1 MSKNMICPSCQCKET
16 KVIDSRTVDEGTVI
30 RRRRECEKC
39 GFRFS
44 TYEQLEILNL
54 EVVKKN
60 GSRENY
66 DREKLESGIKK
77 ACLKRSISHRMIR
90 NIVADVENEIIKRSQ
105 TKKSEED
112 TIEISS
118 SQIGEIVMEKLM
130 VIDEVAYIR
139 FASVYRSFGDLQAF
153 NKEIN
158 QLKK

>member
-1 MSKNMICPSCQCKET
+1 MICPSCQCKET